1 LNSKVFIVS
10 RELVRLDDKET
21 DSDKLFAASGVK
33 SFMNREHQ
41 QRLEMTSLNM
51 VHPVTIHAPSD

>member
-1 LNSKVFIVS
+1 VS

-21 DSDKLFAASGVK
+21 DSDKLFAACGVK

-41 QRLEMTSLNM
+41 QRMEMTSQNM
-51 VHPVTIHAPSD
+51 VHPVTFHAPSD